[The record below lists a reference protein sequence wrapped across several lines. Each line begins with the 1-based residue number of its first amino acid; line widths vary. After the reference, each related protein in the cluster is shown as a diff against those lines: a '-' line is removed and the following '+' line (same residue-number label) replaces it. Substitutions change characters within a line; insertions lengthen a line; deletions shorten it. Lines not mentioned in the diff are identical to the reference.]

1 MWKRFTAENTRN
13 WINMLPELIKKYNEK
28 KHATTTLS
36 PIEASKEEN
45 EPYVF
50 EVVYKKNSINIA
62 SPKFKVG
69 DSVRISRVKGM
80 FEKGYLPNWSEETYK
95 IVKVKP
101 TTPATYV
108 LQDWNGDVIRGS
120 FYEQELQKTTQ
131 NVFRIEKIIRKK
143 KIKGVPH
150 GLVKWLG
157 YSKKFNEWLPMS
169 TLSKL

>member
-1 MWKRFTAENTRN
+1 M
-13 WINMLPELIKKYNEK
+13 
-28 KHATTTLS
+28 
-36 PIEASKEEN
+36 
-45 EPYVF
+45 
-50 EVVYKKNSINIA
+50 VYKKNSLNIS

-101 TTPATYV
+101 TAPVTYV
-108 LQDWNGDVIRGS
+108 LQDWNGDIIKGS
-120 FYEQELQKTTQ
+120 FYEQGLQETTQ
-131 NVFRIEKIIRKK
+131 HVFRIEKIIRKK
-143 KIKGVPH
+143 NTKGVPH

-157 YSKKFNEWLPMS
+157 YSKKFNDVWLPMS

>member
-1 MWKRFTAENTRN
+1 
-13 WINMLPELIKKYNEK
+13 MLPDLIKKYNEK
-28 KHATTTLS
+28 KHSTTTLS

-50 EVVYKKNSINIA
+50 GVVYKKNSINIS

-101 TTPATYV
+101 TTPVTYV
-108 LQDWNGDVIRGS
+108 LQD
-120 FYEQELQKTTQ
+120 
-131 NVFRIEKIIRKK
+131 
-143 KIKGVPH
+143 
-150 GLVKWLG
+150 
-157 YSKKFNEWLPMS
+157 
-169 TLSKL
+169 

>member
-13 WINMLPELIKKYNEK
+13 WMNMLPDLIKKYNEK
-28 KHATTTLS
+28 EHATTTLS

-50 EVVYKKNSINIA
+50 EVVYNINIA

-69 DSVRISRVKGM
+69 DSVRISRVKVM

-101 TTPATYV
+101 TTPVTYV
-108 LQDWNGDVIRGS
+108 LQDCNAKIFRGS
-120 FYEQELQKTTQ
+120 CYEQELQKTTQ

-143 KIKGVPH
+143 KIKDVPH

-157 YSKKFNEWLPMS
+157 YSKKFNEWLPMA